1 MAVTEILGTDSLS
14 SSRVTLND
22 NFLDLQDELLD
33 LKALLDPQ
41 TNTLTGVDITANSLT
56 ITGSPGTT
64 TLLATTASSLDVA
77 GNTTLG
83 GAVIKSG
90 TQGTIGAGI
99 SGPLPTGPAHSTY
112 FVDLTGPNSFGLSS
126 GSDGQEIMLIATNA
140 GTVDAASVANT
151 ASIAMDGPGSTLTLR
166 FFVSDWYIVGSHK
179 CTIT

>member
-90 TQGTIGAGI
+90 TQGAIGAGI
-99 SGPLPTGPAHSTY
+99 TGPLPTGPAHSTY
-112 FVDLTGPNSFGLSS
+112 FIDLTSQFGLSS
-126 GSDGQEIMLIATNA
+126 GSDGQEIMLIATGN
-140 GTVDAASVANT
+140 GTVDASSVANT
-151 ASIAMDGPGSTLTLR
+151 ASITMDGQGSTLTLR